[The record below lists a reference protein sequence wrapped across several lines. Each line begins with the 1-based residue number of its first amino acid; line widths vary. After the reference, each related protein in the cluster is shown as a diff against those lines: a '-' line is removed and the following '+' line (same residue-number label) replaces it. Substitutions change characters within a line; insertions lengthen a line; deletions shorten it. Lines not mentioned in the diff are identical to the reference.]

1 MIQSL
6 LVRIL
11 PRDIGRIFLSVPSFV
26 LFEKGKEVWDGP
38 FLEKKCNP
46 NDPLRNHSKYKELE
60 GNDWTPPTE

>member
-11 PRDIGRIFLSVPSFV
+11 PRDIRRIFLSLPSFV

-38 FLEKKCNP
+38 IVEKKCNP
-46 NDPLRNHSKYKELE
+46 NDPL
-60 GNDWTPPTE
+60 